1 VSVVVFSFRM
11 LVFSM
16 TSFRTTGAD
25 RRAFTLVEL
34 MIVIGIIACLMSL
47 TFSVMYGL
55 TTQAES
61 EATAATIR
69 KIDGVLQQRIDAF
82 NRAFKGARADAAANI
97 VRLKLAQ
104 QNIHGVRDEVIEIL
118 AKKRSFRFEFPQRMA
133 ERYIEEHATTSP
145 KVPGMADSVF
155 IAIAAPYARDQLIA
169 EGTPN
174 PTDAQVLGRVTSN
187 WAKHDNATESAELL
201 YFALTAAASYG
212 VGAVDN
218 DRFNEREVADTD
230 EDGLPEFIDAWGQ
243 PLRFYRWPTRLIDMN
258 PPTPFQPDLTDP
270 ADPTDLR
277 AIGGL
282 ERETAGLLIRGL
294 SPPPLTLPNG
304 ALPRDLLLTDPDDP
318 VGRLYSELE
327 RLNGTNGKPV
337 FAKEF
342 NETNYHTP
350 DTWHTPLVISAGA
363 DEELGLLEP
372 TDDSGGNFGNL
383 AQLKSS
389 VGSVRDSF
397 TDNITNRNRSAGA
410 RR

>member
-1 VSVVVFSFRM
+1 
-11 LVFSM
+11 
-16 TSFRTTGAD
+16 
-25 RRAFTLVEL
+25 
-34 MIVIGIIACLMSL
+34 
-47 TFSVMYGL
+47 
-55 TTQAES
+55 
-61 EATAATIR
+61 
-69 KIDGVLQQRIDAF
+69 VL
-82 NRAFKGARADAAANI
+82 ARA
-97 VRLKLAQ
+97 
-104 QNIHGVRDEVIEIL
+104 
-118 AKKRSFRFEFPQRMA
+118 
-133 ERYIEEHATTSP
+133 
-145 KVPGMADSVF
+145 
-155 IAIAAPYARDQLIA
+155 
-169 EGTPN
+169 
-174 PTDAQVLGRVTSN
+174 TSN
-187 WAKHDNATESAELL
+187 WAKHQKARKAGTDKTESAELL

-243 PLRFYRWPTRLIDMN
+243 PLRFYRWPTRLICMD

-270 ADPTDLR
+270 ADATDLR
-277 AIGGL
+277 FIKPDN
-282 ERETAGLLIRGL
+282 RDTAGLLIRGL

-337 FAKEF
+337 FATEF

>member
-1 VSVVVFSFRM
+1 M
-11 LVFSM
+11 
-16 TSFRTTGAD
+16 
-25 RRAFTLVEL
+25 EL
-34 MIVIGIIACLMSL
+34 MIVIGIIAILMSL

-55 TTQAES
+55 TTQAEA

-69 KIDGVLQQRIDAF
+69 KIDGVLQQRVDAF
-82 NRAFKGARADAAANI
+82 NRAFKGARAEAAADI

-104 QNIHGVRDEVIEIL
+104 QNIHGVRDEVVEIL

-133 ERYIEEHATTSP
+133 ERYIEEHASTSSQ
-145 KVPGMADSVF
+145 VPGMADSVF

-169 EGTPN
+169 EGTAN
-174 PTDAQVLGRVTSN
+174 PTDAAVLNRVTSN
-187 WAKHDNATESAELL
+187 WAKHDDRTESAELL
-201 YFALTAAASYG
+201 YFALTASASYG
-212 VGAVDN
+212 VGAVDV

-258 PPTPFQPDLTDP
+258 PPVPFQPDLADP
-270 ADPTDLR
+270 ADATDLR
-277 AIGGL
+277 SIGGV

-294 SPPPLTLPNG
+294 SPPPLPLPND

-327 RLNGTNGKPV
+327 RLNGANGKPL
-337 FAKEF
+337 FATEF

-350 DTWHTPLVISAGA
+350 DTYHTPLIISGGP
-363 DEELGLLEP
+363 DEDSGLLEP
-372 TDDSGGNFGNL
+372 TDDSSGNFGNL
-383 AQLKSS
+383 AQLKGT
-389 VGSVRDSF
+389 VGSVRDAF

>member
-1 VSVVVFSFRM
+1 
-11 LVFSM
+11 
-16 TSFRTTGAD
+16 
-25 RRAFTLVEL
+25 VEL
-34 MIVIGIIACLMSL
+34 MIVIGIIAILMRL

-270 ADPTDLR
+270 ADPTDVR

-282 ERETAGLLIRGL
+282 HRETAGLLIRGL

>member
-1 VSVVVFSFRM
+1 
-11 LVFSM
+11 M

-34 MIVIGIIACLMSL
+34 MIVIGIIAILMRL

-133 ERYIEEHATTSP
+133 ERYIEEHATTSS

-187 WAKHDNATESAELL
+187 WAKHDKATESAELL

-270 ADPTDLR
+270 ADPTDVR

-337 FAKEF
+337 FATEF

>member
-1 VSVVVFSFRM
+1 
-11 LVFSM
+11 
-16 TSFRTTGAD
+16 
-25 RRAFTLVEL
+25 
-34 MIVIGIIACLMSL
+34 
-47 TFSVMYGL
+47 
-55 TTQAES
+55 
-61 EATAATIR
+61 
-69 KIDGVLQQRIDAF
+69 
-82 NRAFKGARADAAANI
+82 
-97 VRLKLAQ
+97 
-104 QNIHGVRDEVIEIL
+104 
-118 AKKRSFRFEFPQRMA
+118 
-133 ERYIEEHATTSP
+133 
-145 KVPGMADSVF
+145 
-155 IAIAAPYARDQLIA
+155 
-169 EGTPN
+169 
-174 PTDAQVLGRVTSN
+174 
-187 WAKHDNATESAELL
+187 L

-258 PPTPFQPDLTDP
+258 PPTPFQPDLSDPSDATDV
-270 ADPTDLR
+270 R

-294 SPPPLTLPNG
+294 SPPPLPLPNG

-327 RLNGTNGKPV
+327 RLNGANGKPV
-337 FAKEF
+337 FATEF

-350 DTWHTPLVISAGA
+350 DTWHTPLIISAGA

-383 AQLKSS
+383 AQLN
-389 VGSVRDSF
+389 GTPNSVRDSF